1 MTKHPEPVMVPRG
14 AWADAEYRIE
24 TLERRWREGKVRIV
38 IIHPDGRVAIR

>member
-1 MTKHPEPVMVPRG
+1 MKRPAEPVMVPRG

-38 IIHPDGRVAIR
+38 IIHPGGRVSVR